1 MRNFLNNLFRDFRTS
16 SSARGGRRM
25 PRRTR
30 LEIEGLEERLALST
44 ATQTGSILSI
54 IVDPGELMTL
64 RSDGA
69 GHIEVLDNT
78 IDKKFTI
85 SSINSVSIGVQT
97 GNAADNVQIDDSN
110 GMPFFP
116 GTTITLYGYGGG
128 TGGNVLGLVGSRTVA
143 GGETYVAGG
152 ASFTLGTIS
161 MDNLKFQFD
170 RSIGGVYDSI
180 PITGTL
186 DIQTSGTNVQLNSYA
201 NYGPSQQLS
210 GMGSGGGGSLVYSN
224 KGYVQ
229 LEDYAVNA
237 NITLKASSAA
247 PGEQYFEV
255 NMHGAG
261 DTTTIAATPSNVITD
276 VVTYIAPV
284 ANQATVNL
292 EANAGPVDIGGNST
306 TSVTIGQLLGNGLS
320 TTRGIQA
327 NVTVA
332 GAESLVVIDTGS
344 LVLGTVTLTPST
356 ITGPGLFFGLDSL
369 FGNSG
374 VSVSYSNVGRT
385 LVTWD
390 SPAGIE
396 VLSEN
401 WIHPFN
407 GVSHPSADGLLSA
420 PSTPNAVVDSVFTS
434 GLSGLIV

>member
-1 MRNFLNNLFRDFRTS
+1 MRSFLNNLFRDFRTT
-16 SSARGGRRM
+16 SSARGGRRA

-30 LEIEGLEERLALST
+30 LEVERLEKRLALST
-44 ATQTGSILSI
+44 AKQTGSILSI
-54 IVDPGELMTL
+54 IVDPDETMTL

-69 GHIEVLDNT
+69 SHIVVTDNT
-78 IDKKFTI
+78 LSKKFTI

-97 GNAADNVQIDDSN
+97 GYAADIVEIDDSN

-116 GTTITLYGYGGG
+116 GTTITLYGNGSGSG
-128 TGGNVLGLVGSRTVA
+128 QNFLNLGGSRVVS

-152 ASFTLGTIS
+152 APSTPGVIT

-170 RSIGGVYDSI
+170 RSIAGVWDSI

-186 DIQTSGTNVQLNSYA
+186 DVQTSGTNVQLNSY
-201 NYGPSQQLS
+201 GPGQLQYL
-210 GMGSGGGGSLVYSN
+210 GGLGSGGGGNLSYSS
-224 KGYVQ
+224 KSSVQ

-237 NITLKASSAA
+237 NITLNAAAAA
-247 PGEQYFEV
+247 PGEQSFEV

-261 DTTTIAATPSNVITD
+261 DTTTIAATPSNVRTD

-284 ANQATVNL
+284 ANQASVNL
-292 EANAGPVDIGGNST
+292 QANAGPVDIGGNSST
-306 TSVTIGQLLGNGLS
+306 HVFIGQPLGNGLFS
-320 TTRGIQA
+320 TRGIQA

-332 GAESLVVIDTGS
+332 GAASLVVSDTGS

-356 ITGPGLFFGLDSL
+356 ISSKGLFGIDSL
-369 FGNSG
+369 FGNTG
-374 VSVSYSNVGRT
+374 VSVSYSNVART

-390 SPAGIE
+390 SLSGIE
-396 VLSEN
+396 SLGEN
-401 WIHPFN
+401 WINHPF
-407 GVSHPSADGLLSA
+407 DGLSHQSGGGSLSV
-420 PSTPNAVVDSVFTS
+420 PSTPNEVVNSLFTR